1 MAAGSRRHSGS
12 LPLCFSSHCAER
24 AFPLRAKKR
33 EAFFFVACYCRKR
46 DASPYL
52 SALLGQVSNG
62 FSGGKKLVACFLK
75 SKPLILKSGPLIF
88 YLLLYWINALKIS
101 FHFFALG
108 MSVFKGCFF
117 VLYMSVSEWQ
127 RAGRK
132 SYFLCCAVVG
142 GNNQAVGHV
151 DCAVGLGG

>member
-101 FHFFALG
+101 FHFFLPKSAVFRLG
-108 MSVFKGCFF
+108 FSTFSRIPYILPAANARYRHTAELHAFIPKRS
-117 VLYMSVSEWQ
+117 L
-127 RAGRK
+127 
-132 SYFLCCAVVG
+132 
-142 GNNQAVGHV
+142 GN
-151 DCAVGLGG
+151 